1 MSHVTITV
9 IYEANALN
17 RDEKIGG
24 NILSIKKLS
33 RNGQT
38 FSFIGKPALRHY
50 LFATLQKAYGEDW
63 RPAPVTVQGEVVQ
76 FDILRADILTHAE
89 LDAFGYMYTI
99 ADQASL
105 TRRAPVGITKAVSLE
120 VYPGD
125 MAFYANHDLVAR
137 GIRQGLSATPSPY
150 NKEEHQSFYKASFTI
165 DLDVLGKDVW
175 IVNGCWYDRE
185 KKILRLYIFPFQ
197 RETLKNVKQGSGDGV
212 YEVFDNKNKKEGIIK
227 VDRDRGRLFVSKGL
241 MRLSEDERQKIS
253 FKVEFLAE
261 QEKNQ
266 KEDMKQQEGEQSE
279 DAAQEKEQGGESQKQ
294 QGKKTKKPNIEIFGE
309 DFDMDSVDV
318 SGEKEEGYW
327 FPFAKEPE
335 FNEKKETLRISY
347 SVGKEVCCCENNE
360 TNKGEKIY
368 TISSPN
374 RSEQPTGNATTNKQD
389 KQPPIGQ
396 ITVERLPSGKYS
408 VTFCLSEKEK
418 KKRLRQ
424 LLETIKNGFYVQ
436 SSNELNSLVP
446 LFLVAAVVKVPS
458 PVFHSYFH
466 IAKRNDGTIWV
477 LGLADGLKNSWLVK
491 NAKDGNGKTGEQGG
505 GGDVKGESVN
515 SSVYIFKSSR
525 VSWSEESGFRKEFT
539 ENWEDF
545 LRNFGIQN
553 GSTNQSNCQES
564 THEPKGN
571 ETPGGTKQNE

>member
-50 LFATLQKAYGEDW
+50 LFATLQKAHEEDW

-99 ADQASL
+99 GNRTSI

-165 DLDVLGKDVW
+165 DLDVLGEDVW
-175 IVNGCWYDRE
+175 IVDKVNFSSGNLE
-185 KKILRLYIFPFQ
+185 VIISEEHKKTIPSVTQKGGQNNQQSY
-197 RETLKNVKQGSGDGV
+197 ECSKN
-212 YEVFDNKNKKEGIIK
+212 
-227 VDRDRGRLFVSKGL
+227 
-241 MRLSEDERQKIS
+241 
-253 FKVEFLAE
+253 
-261 QEKNQ
+261 
-266 KEDMKQQEGEQSE
+266 
-279 DAAQEKEQGGESQKQ
+279 
-294 QGKKTKKPNIEIFGE
+294 GKKMGEI
-309 DFDMDSVDV
+309 
-318 SGEKEEGYW
+318 
-327 FPFAKEPE
+327 
-335 FNEKKETLRISY
+335 
-347 SVGKEVCCCENNE
+347 
-360 TNKGEKIY
+360 
-368 TISSPN
+368 
-374 RSEQPTGNATTNKQD
+374 
-389 KQPPIGQ
+389 
-396 ITVERLPSGKYS
+396 ITSQLPSGKYL
-408 VTFCLSEKEK
+408 VTFRLSEEEK

-424 LLETIKNGFYVQ
+424 LLETIKNGFAVQ

-564 THEPKGN
+564 THEPKGS
-571 ETPGGTKQNE
+571 ETPEGGKAE

>member
-1 MSHVTITV
+1 
-9 IYEANALN
+9 
-17 RDEKIGG
+17 
-24 NILSIKKLS
+24 
-33 RNGQT
+33 
-38 FSFIGKPALRHY
+38 
-50 LFATLQKAYGEDW
+50 
-63 RPAPVTVQGEVVQ
+63 
-76 FDILRADILTHAE
+76 
-89 LDAFGYMYTI
+89 
-99 ADQASL
+99 
-105 TRRAPVGITKAVSLE
+105 VGITKAVSLE

-137 GIRQGLSATPSPY
+137 GIRQGLSATPNPY
-150 NKEEHQSFYKASFTI
+150 NKEEHQSFYKASFTV
-165 DLDVLGKDVW
+165 DMETLGKDLW
-175 IVNGCWYDRE
+175 IVKNYQDGEDKNCQGQEGRDLQDQGFN
-185 KKILRLYIFPFQ
+185 KILTIQLIDPQ
-197 RETLKNVKQGSGDGV
+197 IAILKDVQQDEEEDV
-212 YEVFDNKNKKEGIIK
+212 YRVG
-227 VDRDRGRLFVSKGL
+227 
-241 MRLSEDERQKIS
+241 
-253 FKVEFLAE
+253 
-261 QEKNQ
+261 
-266 KEDMKQQEGEQSE
+266 
-279 DAAQEKEQGGESQKQ
+279 
-294 QGKKTKKPNIEIFGE
+294 
-309 DFDMDSVDV
+309 
-318 SGEKEEGYW
+318 SGEKRIIVDGSSLKVSKTLMDVSDDKKKKKQKKLS
-327 FPFAKEPE
+327 F
-335 FNEKKETLRISY
+335 KKEFLDNVKS
-347 SVGKEVCCCENNE
+347 NNE
-360 TNKGEKIY
+360 GTQGEESLKAEKSKNKQNIVIYEEEFEEDEEFYTFFVAQPPHFDKEKGTLTIAYGGEKQICY
-368 TISSPN
+368 QSCTI
-374 RSEQPTGNATTNKQD
+374 EGNKRTYVVQNGEV
-389 KQPPIGQ
+389 I
-396 ITVERLPSGKYS
+396 VEELLSGKYL
-408 VTFCLSEKEK
+408 VTFRLSGEEK

-424 LLETIKNGFYVQ
+424 LLETIKNGFAVQ